1 MRHAFS
7 LLFLIINY
15 FYVVIFKYIL
25 QKNETKKQG
34 IMLPKFLSFSLKHQV
49 QLQCKQIF
57 IFYKNI
63 CINQFCLRLF

>member
-25 QKNETKKQG
+25 QKKWDKKN
-34 IMLPKFLSFSLKHQV
+34 KV
-49 QLQCKQIF
+49 
-57 IFYKNI
+57 
-63 CINQFCLRLF
+63 